1 MRRIVTLL
9 NQIAET
15 SVNTAGLQ
23 AQMENAFKTAEKHQ
37 EDNQIL
43 KTVRVSDRKLKKNSI
58 SWMLFLFWSKV
69 LQKDFVIYNW
79 TEIIF
84 L

>member
-1 MRRIVTLL
+1 MRRIVTLQ

-23 AQMENAFKTAEKHQ
+23 AQMDNAFKTAEKHQ

-43 KTVRVSDRKLKKNSI
+43 KTVRISDLYFCSDRNLKKKLI
-58 SWMLFLFWSKV
+58 TCMHFLF
-69 LQKDFVIYNW
+69 
-79 TEIIF
+79 
-84 L
+84 